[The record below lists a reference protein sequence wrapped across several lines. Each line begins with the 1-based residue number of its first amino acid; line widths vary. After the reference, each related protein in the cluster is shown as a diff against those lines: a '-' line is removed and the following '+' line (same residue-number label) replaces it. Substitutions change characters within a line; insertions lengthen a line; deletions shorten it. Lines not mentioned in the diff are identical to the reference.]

1 MTALSSMRK
10 DFGEAEQTMQA
21 VICLEPGR
29 LALVERP
36 VPAAELG
43 SVPVDIRAIGICG
56 TDFHIFE
63 GTHPFLEYPRIMGH
77 ELSGIVAEG
86 SRSVGLPPGTP
97 VIVNPYIACGVCIA
111 CRKGKPNCCTR
122 LNVLGVHIDG
132 GMCERIVVPEEN
144 LYPAGGLSLRD
155 AAMVEF
161 LSIGAHAV
169 RRSELGRG
177 DRAVVVGAGPI
188 GVATALFARLA
199 GAEVTVM
206 DIAEKRLAYI
216 ESAFGLGQA
225 ILAGPHAG
233 AEIERLTGGDFF
245 DVVFDATGNARAMEG
260 SFGLVA
266 HGGKLVM
273 VGVLKADIAFADG
286 EFHKREMTVLATRN
300 ATRKDFRTVT
310 GAIADGLIPLDALN
324 THSGTLASLPEAMP
338 AWLKSTE
345 PPLKAIVT
353 VAP

>member
-1 MTALSSMRK
+1 MTALTSRRT
-10 DFGEAEQTMQA
+10 DFTGAEHAMQA

-36 VPAAELG
+36 VPVAAPG
-43 SVPVDIRAIGICG
+43 WVPVDIGAIGICG

-63 GTHPFLEYPRIMGH
+63 GTHPFLEYPRVMGH

-97 VIVNPYIACGVCIA
+97 VIVNPYIACGACIA
-111 CRKGKPNCCTR
+111 CRKGRPNCCTS
-122 LNVLGVHIDG
+122 LKVLGVHIDG
-132 GMCERIVVPEEN
+132 GMCERIVMPEEN
-144 LYPAGGLSLRD
+144 LYPAGTLSLRD

-169 RRSELGRG
+169 RRSELRRG

-199 GAEVTVM
+199 GAEIAVM
-206 DIAEKRLAYI
+206 DVAEKRLAYV
-216 ESAFGLGQA
+216 ERAFGLGRT
-225 ILAGPHAG
+225 ILAGKDAG
-233 AEIERLTGGDFF
+233 AEIERLTGGDNF
-245 DVVFDATGNARAMEG
+245 DVVFDATGNARAMEA

-273 VGVLKADIAFADG
+273 VGVLRADITFSDA

-324 THSGTLASLPEAMP
+324 THSGTLTGLPEAMP
-338 AWLKSTE
+338 AWLASSE

-353 VAP
+353 V